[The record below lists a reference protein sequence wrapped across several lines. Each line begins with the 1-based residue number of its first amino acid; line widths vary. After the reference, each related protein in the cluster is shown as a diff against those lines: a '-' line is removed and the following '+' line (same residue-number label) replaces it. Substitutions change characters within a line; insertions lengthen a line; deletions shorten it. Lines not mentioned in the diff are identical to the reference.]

1 VEPISTYGV
10 MIVCAIQKK
19 KGEIFSG
26 VFFVMSQKKYFEE
39 TIMISTLSV
48 LFLLS
53 PLIFLF
59 AFDHSSYS
67 NIRSNM

>member
-39 TIMISTLSV
+39 TIMISTLFS
-48 LFLLS
+48 FFLS

-59 AFDHSSYS
+59 VFNHSSYS

>member
-39 TIMISTLSV
+39 TMISTLSV

-53 PLIFLF
+53 SLIFF
-59 AFDHSSYS
+59 IY
-67 NIRSNM
+67 I

>member
-39 TIMISTLSV
+39 TIMISTLFSFFFV
-48 LFLLS
+48 TVDFF
-53 PLIFLF
+53 IC
-59 AFDHSSYS
+59 
-67 NIRSNM
+67 I